1 MKLNLLYRFDLFIKF
16 LYIYA
21 YDKKLQ
27 TDFFK
32 NMYISH
38 FQCINN
44 FTERVDW
51 PNENSVKDKDKCV
64 FFFNKLIENIKIN
77 GFDKKFGIPIGNND
91 IIVNGAHRFILLLF

>member
-1 MKLNLLYRFDLFIKF
+1 MLMIKNYKLIF
-16 LYIYA
+16 L
-21 YDKKLQ
+21 
-27 TDFFK
+27 K

-77 GFDKKFGIPIGNND
+77 GFDKKFGIPVGNND
-91 IIVNGAHRFILLLF
+91 IIVNGAHRFITCYYFNKIMIFKKLNKKRFSGI